1 MKNIIVLGG
10 GYGGLTAVQ
19 ELLSN
24 IPADVRVTLVDRMP
38 FGSLKTEFYSLAAG
52 TASEKDI
59 RVSFPSHPQLQIVYG
74 EVLGVSFE
82 DKCVHLLNSDPLFYD
97 SLIVALGC
105 TDNYHGIEGA
115 AEFTVSVQSLSATRK
130 TYQMLNDVRPYG
142 QVSIIGGGL
151 SGVEVA
157 SELRESRPDLNIRI
171 LDRSSLMS
179 AFPTK
184 LQKFV
189 ASWFMEHDVE
199 LRSGIH
205 TTRIEQGIIH
215 NGNEEIHTDVAV
227 WTAGIQP
234 VKLVQD
240 LILPKDNQGRL
251 IVNEFHELPD
261 APDVYVIGDCSSQ
274 PFSPSGQLAQAQAH
288 QVVQVLQARW
298 NNKTIKLPRIQLKG
312 TVGSL
317 GKKSGFAVMGK
328 TSLMGRIP
336 RMLKSGVL
344 WKSRRHFG

>member
-19 ELLSN
+19 ELLTG

-38 FGSLKTEFYSLAAG
+38 FGSLKTEYYALAAG
-52 TASEKDI
+52 TVSELEV
-59 RVSFPSHPQLQIVYG
+59 RVGFPSHPQLQIVYG
-74 EVLGVSFE
+74 EIIGISFE
-82 DKCVHLLNSDPLFYD
+82 ERAVYLLNNDPLFYD

-105 TDNYHGIEGA
+105 TDNYHGIPGA
-115 AEFTVSVQSLSATRK
+115 AEYTASVQTLASTRR
-130 TYQMLNDVRPYG
+130 TYQLLNDVRPYG

-179 AFPTK
+179 AFPTR
-184 LQKFV
+184 LQKYV
-189 ASWFMEHDVE
+189 AEWFSEHHVE

-205 TTRIEQGIIH
+205 TSRIEGGIIY
-215 NGNEEIHTDVAV
+215 NGDEEIVGDVAV

-240 LILPKDNQGRL
+240 LQLPKDNQGRL

-261 APDVYVIGDCSSQ
+261 APDVFVIGDCSSQ

-288 QVVQVLQARW
+288 QVVQVLHARW
-298 NNKTIKLPRIQLKG
+298 HNKTIKLPRIQLKG

-317 GKKSGFAVMGK
+317 GKKSGFALMGK